1 MKRLGGFDMKKQLLT
16 TCCATLLFVLVATPS
31 VAEDEQ
37 ARHFASSV
45 ELETKGKYQDALDS
59 LLKVTDQRK
68 NSYMYHLRKGW
79 LLYLLGKYDD
89 SITAYKAAIAK
100 DSGSLEAKLG
110 IIVPQLAA
118 RKWVDAERAALEVLK
133 LDARS
138 YLGLSRLAYAYYNLT
153 RYSDAEK
160 AYKRVV
166 DLYPGDVDMRSGYA
180 WALFKQGKY
189 EAAKK
194 EFKHILR
201 FAPKHSAS
209 LQGIGLCP

>member
-1 MKRLGGFDMKKQLLT
+1 MKTQLLT
-16 TCCATLLFVLVATPS
+16 TFCATLLLLLVVTPS

-37 ARHFASSV
+37 AAHFSTSV
-45 ELETKGKYQDALDS
+45 ELETKGKYQDALDA

-68 NSYMYHLRKGW
+68 SSYMYHLRKGW

-89 SITAYKAAIAK
+89 SIAAYKKAIAK

-110 IIVPQLAA
+110 IIPPQLAA

-133 LDARS
+133 LDPRN

-153 RYSDAEK
+153 RFSDAAK
-160 AYKRVV
+160 AYKKVL

-180 WALFKQGKY
+180 WALFKHGKY

-194 EFKHILR
+194 EFKHILE